1 MMPRGYRERMAEPT
15 GSYDG
20 EALASFLADLGLV
33 LGAEDLEA
41 VTDRYDLPALFV
53 GQEGS
58 AVVASPEDVLDL
70 SRQRPAAARARE
82 AVAVLP
88 ELVAVEEVGWALLWV
103 EVRWSYRDE
112 LAAEIAEERCRY
124 LLRRGR
130 GTFEVCVVAP
140 LD

>member
-1 MMPRGYRERMAEPT
+1 MGTPT
-15 GSYDG
+15 GSYDR
-20 EALASFLADLGLV
+20 EALSSFLADLGLV
-33 LGAEDLEA
+33 LGSEDLEA

-53 GQEGS
+53 GQEAS
-58 AVVASPEDVLDL
+58 TVLTSPEEVLVL
-70 SRQRPAAARARE
+70 SRRSSVATGARD

-88 ELVAVEEVGWALLWV
+88 ELVSVEEVGWALLWI

-112 LAAEIAEERCRY
+112 LAAETADERCRY

-140 LD
+140 VD

>member
-1 MMPRGYRERMAEPT
+1 MADPT

-41 VTDRYDLPALFV
+41 VTDRYDLPALLV
-53 GQEGS
+53 DQEGS
-58 AVVASPEDVLDL
+58 TVLTAPEDVLGL
-70 SRQRPAAARARE
+70 WRQRPAAPRARE
-82 AVAVLP
+82 AVAALP
-88 ELVAVEEVGWALLWV
+88 ELVAVEEVGWALLWI

-112 LAAEIAEERCRY
+112 LAAEIADERCRY

-130 GTFEVCVVAP
+130 GTFEICVVAP

>member
-1 MMPRGYRERMAEPT
+1 MARGYRDRMADPT

-41 VTDRYDLPALFV
+41 VTDRYDLPALLV
-53 GQEGS
+53 GPEAS
-58 AVVASPEDVLDL
+58 TVLASPEDVLDL
-70 SRQRPAAARARE
+70 SRTRPAAARARE

-88 ELVAVEEVGWALLWV
+88 ELIALEEAGWALLWI

-112 LAAEIAEERCRY
+112 LAAEIASERCRY

-130 GTFEVCVVAP
+130 GTFEVCVVVP

>member
-1 MMPRGYRERMAEPT
+1 MARGYRERMANPA

-20 EALASFLADLGLV
+20 EAMSSFLADLGLV

-41 VTDRYDLPALFV
+41 VTDRYDLPALLV
-53 GQEGS
+53 GQES
-58 AVVASPEDVLDL
+58 STLLASPEDVLDL
-70 SRQRPAAARARE
+70 SRDRPVAARARE

-88 ELVAVEEVGWALLWV
+88 ELVALEEVGWGLLWV

-112 LAAEIAEERCRY
+112 LAAEIADERCRY

-140 LD
+140 LG

>member
-1 MMPRGYRERMAEPT
+1 MADPT

-20 EALASFLADLGLV
+20 EALAAFLADLGMV

-41 VTDRYDLPALFV
+41 VTDRYDLPALLV

-58 AVVASPEDVLDL
+58 TVLASPEDVLDL
-70 SRQRPAAARARE
+70 SRQRPAAPRARE
-82 AVAVLP
+82 AVGVLP
-88 ELVAVEEVGWALLWV
+88 ELVAIEEVGWALLWI
-103 EVRWSYRDE
+103 EVRWSHRDE
-112 LAAEIAEERCRY
+112 LAAEIVSERCRY